1 MKSFSF
7 YLIDKKR
14 KKSFNGKHERKIE
27 RKTMKQQKY
36 LDSSEQLYFIVNLSI
51 TSLPIFIT
59 SPVFMIEFYAD
70 DDARL

>member
-1 MKSFSF
+1 MKST
-7 YLIDKKR
+7 
-14 KKSFNGKHERKIE
+14 
-27 RKTMKQQKY
+27 RKTIKQQKY